1 MMNGSAIVAMLPEQA
16 GEQREQRILEL
27 MELGMYVPPTFTPLL
42 VSNEAHYG
50 AIYVAQDALQLGK
63 PEDRF
68 RVNVTARTAQWICDD
83 KSWILPTTSI
93 CDLIWRSALIKLTP
107 CIQPADPRQRAN
119 ELYSPAMDDTLAML
133 RHSQEVDAKRAGR
146 CGLIAPI
153 GKNWVL
159 SNALTKSTTQ
169 AANYGWYD
177 PSAPHISA
185 SGIRMWQTLGTTHGV
200 HHTDYSQVLRPIRRE
215 MMLDGRMVD
224 MWDVL
229 SNHELASLLSTE
241 GALKV
246 LRIPAAGVSP
256 SDAADEV
263 EPAVWEPGLPPTAR
277 LSCAVTLRR
286 GSRGEAVKLWQRFIR
301 VAADGV
307 FGPLT
312 EAATRAW
319 QAARPPLQA
328 DGIVGPK
335 TVAAANRIQELR
347 EAAGGSASV
356 ELIETFVQA
365 KNYTPKP
372 EGRQIKWLVV
382 HTAEMQESPTGA
394 EALGA
399 WAAGSQAPR
408 ASWHY
413 AVDSDSIVQCV
424 LDQDVA
430 WHAPGGNNEGIGV
443 ELVGRARQS
452 VSEWEDDFSVA
463 QLGLAARLFGW
474 LAKKHNIPLVF
485 VDAEGLQQGVAGVTT
500 HHQISL
506 AFKKSDHW
514 DPGPNFPMQR
524 FLLDAQR
531 ARDVL
536 G

>member
-1 MMNGSAIVAMLPEQA
+1 MMKGSAILATLPEQA

-63 PEDRF
+63 PDDRF

-93 CDLIWRSALIKLTP
+93 CDLIWRSSQIKLMP
-107 CIQPADPRQRAN
+107 CIQPADPHERSRQ
-119 ELYSPAMDDTLAML
+119 LYSPSMSDTIAML
-133 RHSQEVDAKRAGR
+133 RHSQEVDARRASR
-146 CGLIAPI
+146 CGLIANV

-159 SNALTKSTTQ
+159 SNVLIKARTQ

-185 SGIRMWQTLGTTHGV
+185 SGIRMWQTLGTAHSV
-200 HHTDYSQVLRPIRRE
+200 LHTDYSQVLRPIRRE
-215 MMLDGRMVD
+215 MMLDGKMVD
-224 MWDVL
+224 MLDVL
-229 SNHELASLLSTE
+229 SHHELASLVSSE
-241 GALKV
+241 GPLRV
-246 LRIPAAGVSP
+246 LRVPAAGEAPSWEPEQQDSP
-256 SDAADEV
+256 E
-263 EPAVWEPGLPPTAR
+263 WEPGLAPTVR
-277 LSCAVTLRR
+277 LDFDVALKR
-286 GSRGEAVKLWQRFIR
+286 GSRGESVKLWQRFIGVR
-301 VAADGV
+301 VDGG

-319 QAARPPLQA
+319 QAARPPLKP
-328 DGIVGPK
+328 DGIVGPR
-335 TVAAANRIQELR
+335 TVAAANRIQQLR
-347 EAAGGSASV
+347 QEAGGSPSD
-356 ELIETFVQA
+356 ELIDTFMQA

-372 EGRQIKWLVV
+372 EGREIKWLVV
-382 HTAEMQESPTGA
+382 HTAEMDESPTGA

-399 WAAGSQAPR
+399 WASSSRAPR

-413 AVDSDSIVQCV
+413 AVDSNSIVQCV
-424 LDQDVA
+424 LDRDVA
-430 WHAPGGNNEGIGV
+430 WHVPGANNAGIGV

-452 VSEWEDDFSVA
+452 ASDWQDDFSVD
-463 QLGLAARLFGW
+463 QLALAARLFGW
-474 LAKKHNIPLVF
+474 LAKKHDIALQF
-485 VDAEGLQQGVAGVTT
+485 VDAEGLRQGVSGVTT
-500 HHQISL
+500 HNEASL

-514 DPGPNFPMQR
+514 DPGPNFPMEK
-524 FLLDAQR
+524 FLQDARR
-531 ARDVL
+531 ARNAL